1 MFCVVICALHRRLD
15 EACGPETVLVTIVFY
30 DSASSP

>member
-1 MFCVVICALHRRLD
+1 MFCVVRCALHCRLD
-15 EACGPETVLVTIVFY
+15 EACGPETVLVTIVY